1 MNRLG
6 AVIGVVLSVGVVAHA
21 AGEPDWVRTLGK
33 SAAHPPSSYLTG
45 FGMSPD
51 DRSMSASEK
60 LSYARNAAAGS
71 LVASLQV
78 HVSSEDIVD
87 RFSVVVNND
96 EELVDQYKS
105 RTVLKSS
112 LNLEGLRFEEYAGR
126 RGGATCALAILDRAE
141 AAQHYR
147 TKFGSKMKQLVQHQA
162 AGNRQLAA
170 KKIDLARRT
179 YADCNR
185 LVSEVE
191 EIILIQELLGS
202 KANVTADELKQI
214 LSVRSEARA
223 LWQKRA
229 ETMTEAAAQLAD
241 KLALRELSPGKIQI
255 NALMLDDSYQYSQF
269 SSRFRPM
276 LESAVAEKTGLT
288 PLLLGETAFRPHSS
302 GLARRASADGA
313 AAYLLTGS
321 YFVKEDE
328 VHFYIR
334 LSRTATSEVV
344 ATADGRMVLKGAA
357 GVELKPQNFLEVLKD
372 RRVFASRDLV
382 SGGLSL
388 EVWTNRGAD
397 GLALADGDD
406 ITLYARV
413 NKPCYLRF
421 IYHLANG
428 ARVVPDPLYL
438 NYAIGRD
445 KVNKV
450 VELPGEF
457 EACAPFGSETMQFF
471 ASTVEFPEM
480 AIVTRVFDG
489 ESYEVLGDSLAQSNV
504 RHRGLRRKTT
514 GAEVAELRLPLT
526 TVPK

>member
-1 MNRLG
+1 MNRFG
-6 AVIGVVLSVGVVAHA
+6 AVVGLVLAMGMLAHA

-33 SAAHPPSSYLTG
+33 SAAHPPSSYLSG
-45 FGMSPD
+45 FGMSSD
-51 DRSMSASEK
+51 DRSISASDK
-60 LSYARNAAAGS
+60 LAYARNAAAGS
-71 LVASLQV
+71 LVASMQV
-78 HVSSEDIVD
+78 NVSSEDIVD

-112 LNLEGLRFEEYAGR
+112 LNLEGLRFEEYASR
-126 RGGATCALAILDRAE
+126 RGPTYALAILDRAE

-185 LVSEVE
+185 LVSQVE

-202 KANVTADELKQI
+202 KANVTEDELKQI
-214 LSVRSEARA
+214 LSVRSESRA

-229 ETMTEAAAQLAD
+229 ETMAEAAAQLAD
-241 KLALRELSPGKIQI
+241 KLALSELTPGAVQI

-276 LESAVAEKTGLT
+276 LESALADKTGLT

-302 GLARRASADGA
+302 GLARRAAADGA

-321 YFVKEDE
+321 YFAKEDE
-328 VHFYIR
+328 VHFYVR

-344 ATADGRMVLKGAA
+344 ATADGRMALKGAA
-357 GVELKPQNFLEVLKD
+357 GLELKPKNFLEVLKD

-382 SGGLSL
+382 GGGLSL
-388 EVWTNRGAD
+388 EVWTNRGTD

-406 ITLYARV
+406 ILLYARV

-428 ARVVPDPLYL
+428 ARVIPDPLYL

-457 EACAPFGSETMQFF
+457 EACPPFGSETMQFF

-504 RHRGLRRKTT
+504 RHRGLRRKKA
-514 GAEVAELRLPLT
+514 GAEVAETRLPLT